1 MKFIISIVLTALLS
15 FALCLY
21 LPWWSIALA
30 AFAIAALI
38 PQKPGIA
45 FLTGFVALFLL
56 WGIMA
61 FCISSNNGHL
71 LAHKVSLLLLKFDNP
86 YALIAETALIGAL
99 VAAFA
104 ALAGSF
110 LRTDKKILNT

>member
-1 MKFIISIVLTALLS
+1 MRFIISILLTALLS

-30 AFAIAALI
+30 AFAVAALI
-38 PQKPGIA
+38 PQKPVHS
-45 FLTGFVALFLL
+45 FLAGFIALFLL
-56 WGIMA
+56 WGTMA
-61 FCISSNNGHL
+61 FTLSSNNGHL
-71 LAHKVSLLLLKFDNP
+71 LAHKVSLLLLKFDSP
-86 YALIAETALIGAL
+86 AALITETALIGAL

-110 LRTDKKILNT
+110 LRTGKTTT